1 MIVLQNSCVILR
13 RKLFGLYRV
22 QIRIQIEN
30 CLLPRWKFPYWYF
43 SRCSSTSG
51 NFPIYILSSSCI
63 MQPSSS
69 REQLI
74 KNKSKIVKRVGLGKC
89 NIVELGSR
97 TRIRLWAWWLFIR
110 TLQRG
115 SIYLPLSL
123 NISSSSSACIIRR
136 HAKFKQ
142 LIVNPIWQSNCYS
155 LLIQ

>member
-1 MIVLQNSCVILR
+1 MIGFQNSCVILR

-110 TLQRG
+110 TLQRVPFI
-115 SIYLPLSL
+115 SNSRSMSEVVLLRVSL
-123 NISSSSSACIIRR
+123 EGMLN
-136 HAKFKQ
+136 
-142 LIVNPIWQSNCYS
+142 LNN
-155 LLIQ
+155 L